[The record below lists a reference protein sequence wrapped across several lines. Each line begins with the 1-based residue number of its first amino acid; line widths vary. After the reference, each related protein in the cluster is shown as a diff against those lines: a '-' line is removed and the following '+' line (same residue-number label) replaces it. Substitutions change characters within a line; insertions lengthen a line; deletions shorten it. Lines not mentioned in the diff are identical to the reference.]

1 MIQEGISRKS
11 LDNEEFLK
19 LRQATEKIA
28 TVLTKRLKS
37 HLDVLRPLFVPRRLF
52 GSYIKSSSM
61 EDVPGSDKA
70 FAELQER
77 YTALSGEPFNLPR
90 KLQTPL
96 PPISNQ
102 LDLTPFQYSL
112 QFEES
117 KAISVT
123 SPTAWV
129 IAYRSECPLAR
140 LKAMISGNE
149 TRQPDDMKGSLVAH
163 QTPVLF
169 VEHFPAL
176 WELLEDLRY
185 RVSIEE
191 LFDLEKLPVLML
203 KAPLETFLPPDD
215 FILEITQFSGVPA
228 FQELIDLEQMQTM
241 PDPMKESLLKAL

>member
-1 MIQEGISRKS
+1 
-11 LDNEEFLK
+11 
-19 LRQATEKIA
+19 
-28 TVLTKRLKS
+28 
-37 HLDVLRPLFVPRRLF
+37 
-52 GSYIKSSSM
+52 M

-77 YTALSGEPFNLPR
+77 YAALSREPFNLPR

-102 LDLTPFQYSL
+102 LDVTPFEYPL
-112 QFEES
+112 HREGS

-123 SPTAWV
+123 SPVAWV
-129 IAYRSECPLAR
+129 LAYRSECPLGR

-149 TRQPDDMKGSLVAH
+149 TPQPDDMKGSLVAH

-169 VEHFPAL
+169 MQHFPAL
-176 WELLEDLRY
+176 RQLFEDLRY

-191 LFDLEKLPVLML
+191 LSDVGNLPVLML